1 MACCF
6 GFVLAGTVAGAAAG
20 APAGAEAG
28 IAAGTPIG
36 TAAGTAAGT
45 VVAPSCF
52 SGSEFV
58 GCGFA
63 WFGSADEDTSK
74 AARATPAARAA
85 RVTHAARGTSTTF
98 VELLAGGGGW
108 NTAVASDLLEVG
120 AGSTLLKP
128 PTSALQAAAEDFT
141 VEDADDMT
149 SVAFLTGAALVLD
162 PEEAAAL

>member
-120 AGSTLLKP
+120 AGSTL
-128 PTSALQAAAEDFT
+128 QAAAEDFT